1 MSKLL
6 GGKTLFT
13 FETRK
18 ELFKFRWQWSLTLA
32 IVLSARILFDMHI
45 LMTLSIA
52 MLQFI
57 GFFSASYLALTKEV
71 VTIEN
76 ETSTNK
82 PRENRTIKT

>member
-1 MSKLL
+1 MSNLL

-32 IVLSARILFDMHI
+32 IVLSAPTLFDMHI
-45 LMTLSIA
+45 LQTLSIA
-52 MLQFI
+52 AVLFI
-57 GFFSASYLALTKEV
+57 GFFAASYVALTKEV

-76 ETSTNK
+76 ET
-82 PRENRTIKT
+82 NRSE

>member
-32 IVLSARILFDMHI
+32 IVVSAGTLFDMHI
-45 LMTLSIA
+45 LLTLLIA
-52 MLQFI
+52 ATLFI
-57 GFFSASYLALTKEV
+57 GFFSVSYLALTKEV

-76 ETSTNK
+76 ETSTN
-82 PRENRTIKT
+82 RSE

>member
-1 MSKLL
+1 MSNLL

-18 ELFKFRWQWSLTLA
+18 ELFKFRWQWSLALA
-32 IVLSARILFDMHI
+32 IVLSAPTLFNMHI
-45 LMTLSIA
+45 LMTLSIF

-57 GFFSASYLALTKEV
+57 GFFSGSFLALTKDV

-76 ETSTNK
+76 ETQHMDQS
-82 PRENRTIKT
+82 E